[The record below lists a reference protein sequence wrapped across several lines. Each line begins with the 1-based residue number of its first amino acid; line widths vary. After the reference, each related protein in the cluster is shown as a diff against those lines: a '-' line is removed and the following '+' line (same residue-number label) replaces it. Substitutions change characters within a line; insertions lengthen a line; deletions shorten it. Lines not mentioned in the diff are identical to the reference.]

1 MLSYELVFENQTTLE
16 IPLVA
21 PQSLGF
27 FMGADALQGLGLYLA
42 DALAGDAKLFAH
54 LFERV
59 IYAVFKPVPQF

>member
-27 FMGADALQGLGLYLA
+27 FVGA